1 MSEQTIST
9 FSRYLYLNSYAFL
22 LLAMGTGIA
31 FIPLYRISWWLLIPQ
46 ALGAILCLKGAYSIF
61 SSWED
66 KKRKYRMLME
76 RNRTELRPDTFT
88 EFMQAPCGRLLIR
101 VVLTDLGRNDAYPT
115 LKRLTQKPL
124 RKRLQEGCKPQKTII
139 YMNENYLP

>member
-46 ALGAILCLKGAYSIF
+46 ALGAIPCLKGAYSIF

-66 KKRKYRMLME
+66 KKRKYHMLME

-88 EFMQAPCGRLLIR
+88 EFMQAPCGQLLSR
-101 VVLTDLGRNDAYPT
+101 VVLADLGRSDAYPT

-139 YMNENYLP
+139 YTNENYLP